1 LNWDYLIYYINKGDK
16 KMETNYEKQAEDF
29 MTKTGTTLKVKFQ
42 KYDKHFADD
51 KGKRDIYR
59 ITLKRAG
66 QSYTF
71 SFGQSIV
78 NTGKGI
84 QPTAYDV
91 LTCLTKY
98 DPESF
103 DNFCAEYGYDND
115 SRKVEKQHPDL
126 TAGEF
131 NRGE

>member
-1 LNWDYLIYYINKGDK
+1 
-16 KMETNYEKQAEDF
+16 METNYEKQAEDF

-71 SFGQSIV
+71 SFGQSLE

-84 QPTAYDV
+84 QPTAYDI
-91 LTCLTKY
+91 LAYMTK
-98 DPESF
+98 
-103 DNFCAEYGYDND
+103 AEKIYRAAVKEYEN
-115 SRKVEKQHPDL
+115 V
-126 TAGEF
+126 
-131 NRGE
+131 NRLFGDVIEELAEIN